1 MRLCT
6 AASSIASLHVLS
18 TSPVTW
24 HCSIQPAQRACTQ
37 HDPLPYGCRYTI
49 IKDGDRRLYM
59 PNSNFITS
67 SFMVLDSPKEGV
79 KRSAGVQTDT
89 PQPRPQQL
97 PLDVPGAG
105 FRYGRYPPEEFERQ
119 YMVHRCVAGC
129 SWRRRLLAGGLA
141 VLGGFSD
148 PGQAAQV
155 TLVHPLLAL
164 RHVPMGWQSQARHL
178 CICKAHNLARLRS

>member
-1 MRLCT
+1 
-6 AASSIASLHVLS
+6 
-18 TSPVTW
+18 
-24 HCSIQPAQRACTQ
+24 
-37 HDPLPYGCRYTI
+37 
-49 IKDGDRRLYM
+49 M

-67 SFMVLDSPKEGV
+67 SFMVLDSAKEGG

-129 SWRRRLLAGGLA
+129 SWRRRLLARGLA
-141 VLGGFSD
+141 VLGGYSAPD
-148 PGQAAQV
+148 QAAQV
-155 TLVHPLLAL
+155 VLVHPWL
-164 RHVPMGWQSQARHL
+164 GG
-178 CICKAHNLARLRS
+178 